1 MAVACFC
8 ALWHQQALLGAFW
21 GWLGATGSACFRVV
35 SPEIWAGGCSGFI
48 PQPERA
54 QTQGKRDGVPQ
65 LRQHRRPAG
74 SSLQGL
80 SHLPAFSLASS
91 SPRGPGR
98 EVFSPSLPQRLPSKP
113 GCSWFCL
120 GNPSESSRAP
130 GAGGGRG
137 KPSHRAGTLSGC
149 SRWQEELV
157 PGPRPQL
164 SV

>member
-1 MAVACFC
+1 MCFC
-8 ALWHQQALLGAFW
+8 ARWHQQALLGALW
-21 GWLGATGSACFRVV
+21 GWCGATDSACYWGV
-35 SPEIWAGGCSGFI
+35 SPEIWAGGRSGFI
-48 PQPERA
+48 PQPEQA
-54 QTQGKRDGVPQ
+54 QIQGMKDRVPW
-65 LRQHRRPAG
+65 LTQHRRPAG
-74 SSLQGL
+74 AGLQGL
-80 SHLPAFSLASS
+80 GHLPAFSLASS

-98 EVFSPSLPQRLPSKP
+98 EVFPPGLPRWLPSEP